1 MANIQVD
8 SSFSFEKHLRRK
20 QGYET
25 KLESNETCNAT
36 LLIDF
41 ALFLTLAF
49 RGVEFYHIRKYELED
64 F

>member
-25 KLESNETCNAT
+25 KLESRETCNAT

-41 ALFLTLAF
+41 ALFLLS
-49 RGVEFYHIRKYELED
+49 HLEEWN
-64 F
+64 FTI